1 MNLHQH
7 KIAKELGVLEKQV
20 NATVE
25 LLDEGAT
32 IPFIARYRKEVT
44 GTLDEVQV
52 SAIRDRI
59 TQLRDLDKRRE
70 AILKSLEELGKLSP
84 ELTAKI
90 NEAETMSAL
99 EDIYLPYKPKRK
111 TKASVAKEKGL
122 EPLALLIFEQ
132 NAIDLDA
139 AAAKFI
145 DTEKGVNY
153 MEEALQGARDIIAE
167 SISENAE
174 ARAHLRDLFLNKVSE
189 IEELENKVSKL
200 KEEIREIE
208 NKFKED
214 NLRVFFNSS
223 NNRYYGNEKKS
234 FGMSL
239 LDGKGNEY
247 GLYKEIEKEIILS
260 GINSEFDIKKFI
272 EELVEKFK

>member
-90 NEAETMSAL
+90 NAAETMSAL

-132 NAIDLDA
+132 TAIDLIAEATKYIDA
-139 AAAKFI
+139 
-145 DTEKGVNY
+145 EKGVNNI
-153 MEEALQGARDIIAE
+153 EEALQGARDIMAE

-174 ARAHLRDLFLNKVSE
+174 ARAHLRELFLK
-189 IEELENKVSKL
+189 KGFFRSKL
-200 KEEIREIE
+200 IKGKEEQAI
-208 NKFKED
+208 KYKD
-214 NLRVFFNSS
+214 
-223 NNRYYGNEKKS
+223 YYDWSEPVKDAPS
-234 FGMSL
+234 HRILAMRRA
-239 LDGKGNEY
+239 
-247 GLYKEIEKEIILS
+247 EKELLRLI
-260 GINSEFDIKKFI
+260 
-272 EELVEKFK
+272 

>member
-32 IPFIARYRKEVT
+32 IPFISRYRKEVT
-44 GTLDEVQV
+44 GSLDEVQV
-52 SAIRDRI
+52 AAIRDRI

-84 ELTAKI
+84 ELIEKI
-90 NEAETMSAL
+90 NTAETMSAL

-132 NAIDLDA
+132 NVIDLDA
-139 AAAKFI
+139 AAVKFI
-145 DTEKGVNY
+145 DSEKGVNN

-167 SISENAE
+167 SIAENAE
-174 ARAHLRDLFLNKVSE
+174 ARAHLRDLFLNKGH
-189 IEELENKVSKL
+189 I
-200 KEEIREIE
+200 
-208 NKFKED
+208 
-214 NLRVFFNSS
+214 
-223 NNRYYGNEKKS
+223 
-234 FGMSL
+234 
-239 LDGKGNEY
+239 
-247 GLYKEIEKEIILS
+247 
-260 GINSEFDIKKFI
+260 
-272 EELVEKFK
+272 